1 MHATTSLPE
10 EDMNKIIEAEFF
22 PRNSDDALSQPNAIT
37 GSVINA
43 ERRILI
49 VDNDQNS
56 TRLVK
61 VLLERSG
68 PYLVREENDATKAHQ
83 SARNF
88 RPDVILLD
96 VMMPETD
103 GGEVAA
109 QVQADPELYN
119 TPIIFLTA
127 LVTRAE
133 AESGLHIQGYSF
145 LAKPI
150 SIPELI
156 SAIEEHLPARAE
168 IVAQAS

>member
-1 MHATTSLPE
+1 
-10 EDMNKIIEAEFF
+10 MNKITEADF
-22 PRNSDDALSQPNAIT
+22 PRNPGPDSEPTSPAASSEDKQK
-37 GSVINA
+37 
-43 ERRILI
+43 RILI
-49 VDNDQNS
+49 VDNDANS

-68 PYLVREENDATKAHQ
+68 PYLVMEENDATNAYH

-88 RPDVILLD
+88 KPDVIFLD

-109 QVQADPELYN
+109 QIQADPELSN

-133 AESGLHIQGYSF
+133 AKDGLHIEGRPS

-156 SAIEEHLPARAE
+156 SVIEENLPPRATTD
-168 IVAQAS
+168 Q